1 MIILIVNKDI
11 HPPFIIKVLLKF
23 FTNFTKKLIGSI
35 MNNLCK
41 VLLTVIISSINLIAQ
56 QVPSFISDS
65 LDNYVNRALENWKIP
80 GAAVLV
86 VKDGDIHVSRGYGVK
101 EFGTK
106 EEVDENTLF
115 MIGSNTKAF
124 TGTLLALLEHEGK
137 FRLED
142 KVIKFLPDFKM
153 RDPWITKEL
162 NLIDIVSH
170 RMGLETF
177 QGDFMYWSS
186 DLTED
191 DVIEKFGKIKPL
203 FDFRTRYGYTNAG
216 YTIAGKVIQS
226 VSGLRWED
234 YLKEKILIPLQM
246 NRTTALSV
254 EYSKAENISKPHS
267 IVEGKIAVLPFENI
281 DNLAPCGSMGSSVS
295 DLANWVIA
303 VLDSGRLNER
313 DIIPSKVIQ
322 RTIQQQTIVRRATHP
337 FNKTNY
343 SLYGLGWAL
352 QDYEGREIVS
362 HTGGVNGFVTS
373 VTLLPKEKLGIVVL
387 TNTDQNGFYNTLK
400 WEIIDAYLDLP
411 FRNYDSFSFERVRK
425 QNEQNE
431 KQIAEWRDSVKTN
444 IKPEPRLSDFVG
456 KYEHEVY
463 GYAELKKVGAALEL
477 TLEHHSKVKG
487 KLEYIGNNR
496 FLCTYSDPLY
506 GIKVFPFK
514 IEDNKVI
521 SFDLYVDDFLEFLPY
536 KFVKK

>member
-1 MIILIVNKDI
+1 MKNIWKKI
-11 HPPFIIKVLLKF
+11 FIIF
-23 FTNFTKKLIGSI
+23 IF
-35 MNNLCK
+35 
-41 VLLTVIISSINLIAQ
+41 SINLPAQ

-65 LDNYVNRALENWKIP
+65 LDIYVNRALENWKIP

-86 VKDGDIHVSRGYGVK
+86 VKNGDIHLSRGYGVK

-106 EEVDENTLF
+106 EKVNENTLF

-124 TGTLLALLEHEGK
+124 TGTLLAFLEHEGK
-137 FRLED
+137 FKLED

-153 RDPWITKEL
+153 RDNWITNEL

-177 QGDFMYWSS
+177 QGDFMYWAS

-216 YTIAGKVIQS
+216 YTIAGKVIKS
-226 VSGLRWED
+226 VTGLRWED
-234 YLKEKILIPLQM
+234 YLKEKLLIPLEM

-267 IVEGKIAVLPFENI
+267 ISEGKIVILPFENI

-295 DLANWVIA
+295 DLAKWVIA
-303 VLDSGRLNER
+303 VLDSGRLNQKAV
-313 DIIPSKVIQ
+313 IPNKVIQ
-322 RTIQQQTIVRRATHP
+322 RTIQPQTIIRRASHP
-337 FNKTNY
+337 FNNTNY
-343 SLYGLGWAL
+343 SLYGLGWVL

-411 FRNYDSFSFERVRK
+411 YRNYDRISFERISK
-425 QNEQNE
+425 QNEQIE
-431 KQIAEWRDSVKTN
+431 KQIAEWRDSVKMN
-444 IKPEPRLSDFVG
+444 IKPEPKLSDFAG

-463 GYAELKKVGAALEL
+463 GFAELKKVDNSLEL
-477 TLEHHSKVKG
+477 RLEHHSEVTG

-514 IEDNKVI
+514 IENNKVI

-536 KFVKK
+536 TFVKK